1 MPRPLKRGLIG
12 ASMIILFKDIDK
24 YAFMSG
30 SNFYFHSMKILQFWK
45 LPNLVLVY
53 SNNSYTTRLVL
64 SRSSLSGLSSGHHN
78 GSMYPA
84 CFRGRS
90 LSLGRGWGCKLARL
104 HSHHPQLL
112 YISTLFFCFFSSKLQ
127 RKRPTIGKSVCK
139 VFKME
144 TTCLFQHWAHKTLGL
159 FRNITG
165 QNRSQILW
173 YVVLNM

>member
-1 MPRPLKRGLIG
+1 MKHFEKENFPDNVCITKVILVSNKASCFHNMYLYILK
-12 ASMIILFKDIDK
+12 
-24 YAFMSG
+24 
-30 SNFYFHSMKILQFWK
+30 FWK

-127 RKRPTIGKSVCK
+127 RKRPTIGSLSVRSLK
-139 VFKME
+139 WKLHVYFNIE
-144 TTCLFQHWAHKTLGL
+144 HTRHWESSE
-159 FRNITG
+159 I
-165 QNRSQILW
+165 
-173 YVVLNM
+173 

>member
-1 MPRPLKRGLIG
+1 MKHFEKENFPDNVCITKVILVSNKASCFHNMYLYILK
-12 ASMIILFKDIDK
+12 
-24 YAFMSG
+24 
-30 SNFYFHSMKILQFWK
+30 FWK

-139 VFKME
+139 VFKIE
-144 TTCLFQHWAHKTLGL
+144 TTCLFQHTAHKTHSKSPG
-159 FRNITG
+159 I
-165 QNRSQILW
+165 
-173 YVVLNM
+173 

>member
-1 MPRPLKRGLIG
+1 MKSSFITICTK
-12 ASMIILFKDIDK
+12 ASCFHNM
-24 YAFMSG
+24 
-30 SNFYFHSMKILQFWK
+30 YFLQFWK

-90 LSLGRGWGCKLARL
+90 LSLGRGWSCKLARL

-127 RKRPTIGKSVCK
+127 RKRPTLGKSVCK

-144 TTCLFQHWAHKTLGL
+144 TVFIYFSIEHTRSNKKWCSKSFTTLIQFL
-159 FRNITG
+159 I
-165 QNRSQILW
+165 Q
-173 YVVLNM
+173 